1 MIYLEK
7 KMYSNF
13 LDTVVFMI
21 YPGMFIY
28 VLFYFAEFSILVP
41 ISLKR
46 YQHQQVKQIEILLTG
61 DNHLGET

>member
-13 LDTVVFMI
+13 LDAVVFMI

-28 VLFYFAEFSILVP
+28 LYVLFYFAEFVFN
-41 ISLKR
+41 K
-46 YQHQQVKQIEILLTG
+46 YHQVFSKIY
-61 DNHLGET
+61 

>member
-7 KMYSNF
+7 KMYSKF

-21 YPGMFIY
+21 YTGMFIY
-28 VLFYFAEFSILVP
+28 VLFYFAEFSMLVP
-41 ISLKR
+41 ISFKK

>member
-7 KMYSNF
+7 KMYSKF

-28 VLFYFAEFSILVP
+28 VLFYFAEFSMLVP
-41 ISLKR
+41 ISLKKF
-46 YQHQQVKQIEILLTG
+46 QHQQVKQIEILLTG

>member
-21 YPGMFIY
+21 YTGMFIY

-41 ISLKR
+41 ISF
-46 YQHQQVKQIEILLTG
+46 
-61 DNHLGET
+61 